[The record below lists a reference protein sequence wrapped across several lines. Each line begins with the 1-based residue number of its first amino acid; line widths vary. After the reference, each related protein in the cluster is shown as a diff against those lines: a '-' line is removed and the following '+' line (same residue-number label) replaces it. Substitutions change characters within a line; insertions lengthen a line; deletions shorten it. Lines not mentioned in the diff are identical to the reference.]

1 MRGGIGDIA
10 VRSVN
15 LLMLY
20 WEPGVADIQA
30 SPDFVSLSLEDTA
43 RLCAQYPQLSLI
55 HI

>member
-1 MRGGIGDIA
+1 MTGIFWDPAMRGGIGDIA

-30 SPDFVSLSLEDTA
+30 SAGPFSA
-43 RLCAQYPQLSLI
+43 
-55 HI
+55 